1 MEHSVILGLR
11 SLKEILASGPF
22 IVTWPS
28 SKAHDQHF
36 LLIMKQK
43 EQKIQRV
50 CIQLWLNI
58 SSCYPCRS
66 KRCLQFHIPP
76 PNMCVLGH
84 TERPWSKRLVQ
95 TQLQTQHRIKP
106 NNNAMNIAFFLWH
119 LKKLGQVEIMGDSEY
134 FAQWKS
140 KLHSKQ
146 KQMLQ
151 GQEIHAI
158 LVPFC

>member
-1 MEHSVILGLR
+1 MEHSNTGIEKL
-11 SLKEILASGPF
+11 EINTCQWAIHCYLAKFQS
-22 IVTWPS
+22 TWPAS
-28 SKAHDQHF
+28 SFDNE
-36 LLIMKQK
+36 I
-43 EQKIQRV
+43 EGIENTRV

-66 KRCLQFHIPP
+66 KRCLQFHIPQP
-76 PNMCVLGH
+76 SMCVLDH

-146 KQMLQ
+146 KRML
-151 GQEIHAI
+151 
-158 LVPFC
+158 